1 MGITLRQLRA
11 FCAVYELKNFTR
23 AAEALNLTQST
34 VSKLCSELEKTIGMA
49 LFERSARGVELLE
62 GAAELYAYAQ
72 ETFGS
77 LRAAERSLS
86 SLAGLERGEVSV
98 AASPIMMHTL
108 IAPVVAQFHA
118 RHPNIVFDLH
128 ELTGDE
134 ATEHVLHGK
143 ADLGLVALE
152 SQDPRLDCRVVY
164 RGPMYAVVPAN
175 HPLALH
181 EEARWRELARY
192 PHILLRGT
200 YTVRRKMDQILRDQG
215 LTVRSVAQTGS
226 LTTAVAMIR
235 GGMGITVMPGYV
247 RHVCQEMGLKALCIA
262 DRPQALH
269 ELSVLRRADYRLSR
283 AAAAFLAA
291 FEAHLA
297 EQGQPAAAGHSSLS

>member
-34 VSKLCSELEKTIGMA
+34 VSKLCSELEKTIGIS

-62 GAAELYAYAQ
+62 GTTELYAYAQ
-72 ETFGS
+72 EAFGS

-86 SLAGLERGEVSV
+86 SLTGLERGEVAI

-108 IAPVVAQFHA
+108 IAPVVTRFHA
-118 RHPNIVFDLH
+118 QHPNIVFDLH

-134 ATEHVLHGK
+134 AIEHVLHGK
-143 ADLGLVALE
+143 ADLGLVAVE
-152 SQDPRLDCRVVY
+152 SQDPRLDCRVAY
-164 RGPMYAVVPAN
+164 RGPMYAVVAAN
-175 HPLALH
+175 HPLA
-181 EEARWRELARY
+181 ADGQTCWRDLARY
-192 PHILLRGT
+192 PHVLLRGT
-200 YTVRRKMDQILRDQG
+200 YAVRRKMDQILLDQG
-215 LTVRSVAQTGS
+215 LAVRSVAQTGS
-226 LTTAVAMIR
+226 LTTAFSMIR

-247 RHVCQEMGLKALCIA
+247 RNVCEEMGLKALCIA

-269 ELSVLRRADYRLSR
+269 ELSILHRADYRLSR

-291 FEAHLA
+291 FEAHLS
-297 EQGQPAAAGHSSLS
+297 EQGQPGPAGDSSLL

>member
-34 VSKLCSELEKTIGMA
+34 VSKLCSELEKAIGMA

-86 SLAGLERGEVSV
+86 SLAGLERGEVSI

-164 RGPMYAVVPAN
+164 RGPMYAVVPAD
-175 HPLALH
+175 HPLALC
-181 EEARWRELARY
+181 EEARWRQLARY

-200 YTVRRKMDQILRDQG
+200 YTVRRKMDQILQDQG

-226 LTTAVAMIR
+226 LTTAFAMIR

-247 RHVCQEMGLKALCIA
+247 RHVCQEMGLKALSIA

-269 ELSVLRRADYRLSR
+269 ELSILRRADYRLSR

-297 EQGQPAAAGHSSLS
+297 EQGQPAAAGNSSLS

>member
-34 VSKLCSELEKTIGMA
+34 VSKLCSELEKAIGMA

-62 GAAELYAYAQ
+62 GAAELYVYAQ

-86 SLAGLERGEVSV
+86 SLAGLERGEVSI

-108 IAPVVAQFHA
+108 IAPVVTQFHEL
-118 RHPNIVFDLH
+118 HPNIVFDLH

-134 ATEHVLHGK
+134 VTEHVLHGR
-143 ADLGLVALE
+143 ADLGLVAME
-152 SQDPRLDCRVVY
+152 SQDPRLDCRIVY
-164 RGPMYAVVPAN
+164 RGPMYAVVPVG
-175 HPLALH
+175 HPLALR
-181 EEARWRELARY
+181 EQARWRELARY
-192 PHILLRGT
+192 PHILLQGT
-200 YTVRRKMDQILRDQG
+200 YTVRRKMDQILKDQG

-226 LTTAVAMIR
+226 LTTAFAMVR

-247 RHVCQEMGLKALCIA
+247 RNICQEMGLKALCIT

-269 ELSVLRRADYRLSR
+269 ELSILRRADYRLSR
-283 AAAAFLAA
+283 VATAFLAS
-291 FEAHLA
+291 FEAHLS
-297 EQGQPAAAGHSSLS
+297 EQVQPEMAGYSVPS

>member
-226 LTTAVAMIR
+226 LTTAFAMIR

-297 EQGQPAAAGHSSLS
+297 EQGQPAAAGHSSLY

>member
-1 MGITLRQLRA
+1 
-11 FCAVYELKNFTR
+11 
-23 AAEALNLTQST
+23 
-34 VSKLCSELEKTIGMA
+34 
-49 LFERSARGVELLE
+49 
-62 GAAELYAYAQ
+62 
-72 ETFGS
+72 
-77 LRAAERSLS
+77 
-86 SLAGLERGEVSV
+86 
-98 AASPIMMHTL
+98 MMHTL

-226 LTTAVAMIR
+226 LTTAFAMIR

>member
-11 FCAVYELKNFTR
+11 FCAVCELKNFTR

-34 VSKLCSELEKTIGMA
+34 VSKLCSELERAVGLA

-62 GAAELYAYAQ
+62 GTAELYAYAQ
-72 ETFGS
+72 EAFGS

-86 SLAGLERGEVSV
+86 SLAGLERGEVSI

-108 IAPVVAQFHA
+108 VAPVVARFHGK
-118 RHPNIVFDLH
+118 HPNIVFDLH

-143 ADLGLVALE
+143 ADLGLVAVE
-152 SQDPRLDCRVVY
+152 SQDPRLDCRVAY
-164 RGPMYAVVPAN
+164 RGPMYAVVPSG
-175 HPLALH
+175 HPLAAAGQ
-181 EEARWRELARY
+181 ARWRDLARY

-200 YTVRRKMDQILRDQG
+200 YAVRRKMDQILLDRG
-215 LTVRSVAQTGS
+215 LAVRSVAQTGS
-226 LTTAVAMIR
+226 LTTAFAMIR

-247 RHVCQEMGLKALCIA
+247 RSVCEEMGLRALCIA
-262 DRPQALH
+262 DEPQALH
-269 ELSVLRRADYRLSR
+269 ELSILRRAGHLLPR
-283 AAAAFLAA
+283 AAAAFLAE
-291 FEAHLA
+291 FEAHLDGL
-297 EQGQPAAAGHSSLS
+297 GQPASAGDSSLS

>member
-34 VSKLCSELEKTIGMA
+34 VSKLCSELEKAIGMA

-86 SLAGLERGEVSV
+86 SLAGLERGEVSI

-108 IAPVVAQFHA
+108 IAPVVTQFHA

-134 ATEHVLHGK
+134 VTEHVLHGR
-143 ADLGLVALE
+143 ADLGLVAME
-152 SQDPRLDCRVVY
+152 SQDPRLDCRIVY
-164 RGPMYAVVPAN
+164 RGPMYAVVPTS
-175 HPLALH
+175 HPLARH
-181 EEARWRELARY
+181 DQARWRELARY

-200 YTVRRKMDQILRDQG
+200 YTVRRKMDQILQDQG

-226 LTTAVAMIR
+226 LTTAFAMIR

-247 RHVCQEMGLKALCIA
+247 RNVCQEMGLKALCIA

-269 ELSVLRRADYRLSR
+269 ELSILRRADYRLSR

-291 FEAHLA
+291 FEAHLG
-297 EQGQPAAAGHSSLS
+297 EQGQPAAAGDSSLS

>member
-34 VSKLCSELEKTIGMA
+34 VSKLCSELEKTIGLS

-62 GAAELYAYAQ
+62 GTTELYAYAQ
-72 ETFGS
+72 EAFGS

-86 SLAGLERGEVSV
+86 SLTGLERGEVAI

-108 IAPVVAQFHA
+108 IAPVVTRFHA
-118 RHPNIVFDLH
+118 QHPNIVFDLH

-134 ATEHVLHGK
+134 AIEHVLHGK
-143 ADLGLVALE
+143 ADLGLVAVE
-152 SQDPRLDCRVVY
+152 SQDTRLDCRVAY

-175 HPLALH
+175 HPLA
-181 EEARWRELARY
+181 ADGQTCWRDLARY
-192 PHILLRGT
+192 PHVLLRGT
-200 YTVRRKMDQILRDQG
+200 YAVRRKMDQILLDQG
-215 LTVRSVAQTGS
+215 LAVRSVAQTGS
-226 LTTAVAMIR
+226 LTTAFSMIR

-247 RHVCQEMGLKALCIA
+247 RNVCEEMGLKALCIA

-269 ELSVLRRADYRLSR
+269 ELSILRRADYRLSR

-291 FEAHLA
+291 FEAHLS
-297 EQGQPAAAGHSSLS
+297 EQGQPAPADDSSLL

>member
-11 FCAVYELKNFTR
+11 FCSVYELKNFTR

-226 LTTAVAMIR
+226 LTTAFAMIR

>member
-34 VSKLCSELEKTIGMA
+34 VSKLCSELEKAIGMA

-62 GAAELYAYAQ
+62 GAPELYAYAQ

-86 SLAGLERGEVSV
+86 SLAGLERGEVSI

-143 ADLGLVALE
+143 ADIGLVALE

-164 RGPMYAVVPAN
+164 RGPMYAVVPAG
-175 HPLALH
+175 HPLAQH

-200 YTVRRKMDQILRDQG
+200 YTVRRKMDQILQDQG

-226 LTTAVAMIR
+226 LTTAFAMIR

-247 RHVCQEMGLKALCIA
+247 RHVCREMGLQALSIA

-269 ELSVLRRADYRLSR
+269 ELSILRRADYRLSR

-297 EQGQPAAAGHSSLS
+297 AQGQPAAAGDSSLS

>member
-226 LTTAVAMIR
+226 LTTAFAMIR

>member
-23 AAEALNLTQST
+23 AAEVLNLTQST
-34 VSKLCSELEKTIGMA
+34 VSKLCSELEKAVGLA

-62 GAAELYAYAQ
+62 GTAELYAYAQ
-72 ETFGS
+72 EAFGS

-86 SLAGLERGEVSV
+86 SLAGLERGEVSI

-108 IAPVVAQFHA
+108 VAPVVTRFHA

-134 ATEHVLHGK
+134 VTEHVLHGK
-143 ADLGLVALE
+143 ADLGLVAVE
-152 SQDPRLDCRVVY
+152 SQDPRLDCRVAY
-164 RGPMYAVVPAN
+164 RGPMYAVVPAD
-175 HPLALH
+175 HPLAAR
-181 EEARWRELARY
+181 ESARWRDLAPY

-200 YTVRRKMDQILRDQG
+200 YTVRRKMDQILQDRG
-215 LTVRSVAQTGS
+215 LTVHSVAQTGS
-226 LTTAVAMIR
+226 LTTAFAMIR

-247 RHVCQEMGLKALCIA
+247 RSVCEEMGLHALSI
-262 DRPQALH
+262 DDPPQAQH
-269 ELSVLRRADYRLSR
+269 ELSILRRNGHLLPR
-283 AAAAFLAA
+283 AASAFLTA
-291 FEAHLA
+291 FEAHLH
-297 EQGQPAAAGHSSLS
+297 GLRRPAPSGD